1 MPHYVKCAYCQQ
13 QFDRDTKSYAKI
25 NSRRYAH
32 AECFL
37 REKLTNPALKNI
49 QIIDPTEN
57 VKCIYC
63 KKIFNRTKEP
73 CVLISDNKYAH
84 KDCYDKEQNR
94 ELTDEEKLDEYI
106 KKMFNLEWIPPNIRK
121 QKKTLI
127 EQYNYTYSGMLKT
140 LIYGLEIKKSIKIDY
155 KYPTINI
162 IPYLY
167 QEAYNYY
174 YSLWLAQQ
182 SNEGKNIQD
191 YVPKEEQIT
200 IKSPRA
206 KFTTHRN
213 SFQFILEDDINGI

>member
-1 MPHYVKCAYCQQ
+1 MK
-13 QFDRDTKSYAKI
+13 D
-25 NSRRYAH
+25 
-32 AECFL
+32 
-37 REKLTNPALKNI
+37 I
-49 QIIDPTEN
+49 QIVDPTEN

-63 KKIFNRTKEP
+63 KKIFNRVKEP
-73 CVLISDNKYAH
+73 CVLVSDNKYAH

-94 ELTDEEKLDEYI
+94 EFTDEEKLDEYI
-106 KKMFNLEWIPPNIRK
+106 KKIFNVEWVPPNIRK

-140 LIYGLEIKKSIKIDY
+140 LIYGLEIKKTIKIDC
-155 KYPTINI
+155 KHPTINI

-206 KFTTHRN
+206 KFTTRHN